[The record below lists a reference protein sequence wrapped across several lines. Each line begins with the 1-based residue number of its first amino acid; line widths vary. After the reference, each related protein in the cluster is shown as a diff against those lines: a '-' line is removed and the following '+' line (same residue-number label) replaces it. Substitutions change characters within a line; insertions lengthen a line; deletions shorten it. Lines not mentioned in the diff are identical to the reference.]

1 MARMKFFN
9 KTTQQWEYA
18 DLAGTN
24 GMEKAY
30 VAQSEAPTDT
40 KILWVDTNIIDEDSD
55 TIDAEMSDISENPV
69 QNKVIKQYIDNNATK
84 VINNL
89 TSTST
94 IEALSANQGKVLNEK
109 IGDLTVLNTTNKTDV
124 VKAINE
130 INDKFT
136 NISVAEGSD
145 F

>member
-1 MARMKFFN
+1 MSLINIFRLSKIS
-9 KTTQQWEYA
+9 
-18 DLAGTN
+18 DLTNDSNFLTEIPKASSTVLGGIKVGANLSISSDGTLSST
-24 GMEKAY
+24 GGGGGS
-30 VAQSEAPTDT
+30 VG
-40 KILWVDTNIIDEDSD
+40 V
-55 TIDAEMSDISENPV
+55 
-69 QNKVIKQYIDNNATK
+69 IDN
-84 VINNL
+84 L
-89 TSTST
+89 DSTSIT
-94 IEALSANQGKVLNEK
+94 DALSANQGRVLNKK